1 MLKKIIGVVL
11 ILAGGFFTF
20 AAVKAV
26 FTNPATVNQL
36 EEAPFITDGKV
47 DPANEGKDIIL
58 LVATDLIDDA
68 EDYELGLRFEYPVI
82 HREVEELKYDGADQ
96 LKWERLYSFSNEET
110 LTDEVFFGN
119 ISGLEYEVDS
129 SLLVGL
135 SGNSKQLKKADYKEE
150 DLKVL
155 FDDIQGLGAEEYN
168 DVLYITDTDSRYFKN
183 CDGKKASD
191 LLWNDYTEQ
200 VGAIRI
206 SYRGTVVDN
215 IDSIALIGKQ
225 VGNRLEKSD
234 TIDSVSC
241 FENVHNKEE
250 FMKEHKKTSAFGIGF
265 GLIVSIALLLS
276 GVFLVVKS

>member
-96 LKWERLYSFSNEET
+96 IKWERLYSFSNEET

-276 GVFLVVKS
+276 GAFLVVKG

>member
-96 LKWERLYSFSNEET
+96 IKWERLYSFSNEET

>member
-1 MLKKIIGVVL
+1 MIKKIIGVVL

-47 DPANEGKDIIL
+47 DPTNEGKDIIL

-68 EDYELGLRFEYPVI
+68 EDYELGLRFKYPVI
-82 HREVEELKYDGADQ
+82 HREVEELKYDGVDQ
-96 LKWERLYSFSNEET
+96 IKWERLYSFNNEEA

-119 ISGLEYEVDS
+119 INGLEYEVDS
-129 SLLVGL
+129 SLLISLG
-135 SGNSKQLKKADYKEE
+135 GNSKQLQRADYNNE
-150 DLKVL
+150 DLQAL
-155 FDDIQGLGAEEYN
+155 FDEIQGLGAEEYN

-191 LLWNDYTEQ
+191 SLWNDYSEQ
-200 VGAIRI
+200 VGAIKI

-215 IDSIALIGKQ
+215 IDSIAIVGKQ

-234 TIDSVSC
+234 DIDSISC
-241 FENVHNKEE
+241 FENIHSKEE
-250 FMKEHKKTSAFGIGF
+250 LMKSYKKTSASGIGF
-265 GLIVSIALLLS
+265 GLIVSLALLLS

>member
-47 DPANEGKDIIL
+47 DPTNEGKDIIL
-58 LVATDLIDDA
+58 LVSTDLIDDA

-96 LKWERLYSFSNEET
+96 IKWERLYSFSNEET

>member
-11 ILAGGFFTF
+11 ILTGGFFTF
-20 AAVKAV
+20 SAAKAV

-36 EEAPFITDGKV
+36 EEAPFITNGKI
-47 DPANEGKDIIL
+47 DPTNEGKDIIL
-58 LVATDLIDDA
+58 LVSTDLIDNA
-68 EDYELGLRFEYPVI
+68 EDYELGLRFKYPVI
-82 HREVEELKYDGADQ
+82 HREVEELKYDGVDQ
-96 LKWERLYSFSNEET
+96 IKWERLYSFSNEET

-129 SLLVGL
+129 SLLISLGG
-135 SGNSKQLKKADYKEE
+135 SSKQLQRTDYNEE

-234 TIDSVSC
+234 DIDSISC
-241 FENVHNKEE
+241 FENIHSKEE
-250 FMKEHKKTSAFGIGF
+250 LMKAYKKTSASGIGF
-265 GLIVSIALLLS
+265 GLIVSLALLLS

>member
-11 ILAGGFFTF
+11 ILTGGFFTF
-20 AAVKAV
+20 AAAKAV

-36 EEAPFITDGKV
+36 EEAPFITNGKI

-58 LVATDLIDDA
+58 LVSTDLIDNA

-82 HREVEELKYDGADQ
+82 HREVEELKYDGVDQ
-96 LKWERLYSFSNEET
+96 IKWERLYSFSNEDT

-135 SGNSKQLKKADYKEE
+135 SGNSKQLKKADYNEE

>member
-1 MLKKIIGVVL
+1 MIKKIIGVVL

-96 LKWERLYSFSNEET
+96 IKWERLYSFSNEET

>member
-1 MLKKIIGVVL
+1 MIKKIIGVVL
-11 ILAGGFFTF
+11 ILTGGFFTF

-26 FTNPATVNQL
+26 LTNPSTVNQL

-47 DPANEGKDIIL
+47 DPDNEGKDVLL
-58 LVATDLIDDA
+58 LVSTDLIENA

-82 HREVEELKYDGADQ
+82 HREVEELKYDGVDQ
-96 LKWERLYSFSNEET
+96 IKWERLYSFNDEEE

-119 ISGLEYEVDS
+119 ITGLEYEVDS
-129 SLLVGL
+129 SLLVSL
-135 SGNSKQLKKADYKEE
+135 SGNSRQLQKADYNEE

-215 IDSIALIGKQ
+215 IDSIALVGKQ

-234 TIDSVSC
+234 DIDSISC
-241 FENVHNKEE
+241 FENIHSKEE
-250 FMKEHKKTSAFGIGF
+250 LMKAYKKTSASGIGF
-265 GLIVSIALLLS
+265 GLIVSIILLLS
-276 GVFLVVKS
+276 GILLVVKS

>member
-1 MLKKIIGVVL
+1 MIKKIIGVVL
-11 ILAGGFFTF
+11 ILTGGFFTF

-26 FTNPATVNQL
+26 LTNPSTVNQL

-47 DPANEGKDIIL
+47 DPDNEGKDVLL
-58 LVATDLIDDA
+58 LVSTDLIENA

-82 HREVEELKYDGADQ
+82 HREVEELKYDGVDQ
-96 LKWERLYSFSNEET
+96 IKWERLYSFNDEEE

-119 ISGLEYEVDS
+119 ITGLEYEVDS
-129 SLLVGL
+129 SLLVSL
-135 SGNSKQLKKADYKEE
+135 SGNSRQLQKADYNEE

-215 IDSIALIGKQ
+215 IDSIALVGKQ

-234 TIDSVSC
+234 DIDSIAC
-241 FENVHNKEE
+241 FENIHSKEE
-250 FMKEHKKTSAFGIGF
+250 LMKAYKKTSASGIGF
-265 GLIVSIALLLS
+265 GLIVSLALLLS